1 MLVPPWLESLLS
13 TQFFTVCRTHEDA
26 ARSECNMYCLDC
38 EGDAF
43 CFYCR
48 SSRHKD
54 HQVVQVSLFTF
65 SHFFCFLFI
74 ALYLV
79 LARTMR
85 LYLLSVC
92 LSKLALSFYGFSFPF
107 FFFFF
112 CFLWQWADKE
122 IFISWCSESFGDSEG
137 IGHKWSSDLCDKQC

>member
-112 CFLWQWADKE
+112 WFSLAM
-122 IFISWCSESFGDSEG
+122 GR
-137 IGHKWSSDLCDKQC
+137 

>member
-85 LYLLSVC
+85 LYISPVCLSVC
-92 LSKLALSFYGFSFPF
+92 LSWLYHFMGFPFPF
-107 FFFFF
+107 FSFFFWF
-112 CFLWQWADKE
+112 SLAM
-122 IFISWCSESFGDSEG
+122 GR
-137 IGHKWSSDLCDKQC
+137 